1 MMKILNVFTLIIL
14 LPGCAMMDEMS
25 KPRRDMEYAPAQA
38 VSYKPNRPTNGSIY
52 QAGYEVRLFED
63 IRARRIGD
71 ILTINLVEKTD
82 ASKEADTAVK
92 KGGTA
97 TIAAPTIL
105 GASVPTLLD
114 AAGIPLPYTGFDL
127 NSSLS
132 SANDFSGEGESTQK
146 NSLSGSITVSVV
158 DVLPNGYLKI
168 RGEKRVRL
176 NRGNE
181 YIRVSGIIRPTD
193 INPDNSVESTKIA
206 DATIMYTGDGAMAD
220 ASKMGWIARFFISAV
235 FPF

>member
-1 MMKILNVFTLIIL
+1 MKIINLICLIVL
-14 LPGCAMMDEMS
+14 LPGCAMMDNMA
-25 KPRRDMEYAPAQA
+25 KPRHDLEYAPAKQL
-38 VSYKPNRPTNGSIY
+38 SYQVPQNNNGSIY

-82 ASKEADTAVK
+82 ATKESDTDIK
-92 KGGTA
+92 KDNT
-97 TIAAPTIL
+97 TNISVPTIL
-105 GASVPTLLD
+105 GALD
-114 AAGIPLPYTGFDL
+114 PSFKALNL
-127 NSSLS
+127 NSALS
-132 SANDFSGEGESTQK
+132 SSNAFTGESESTQK
-146 NSLSGSITVSVV
+146 NSLSGSITVSVI

-176 NRGNE
+176 NQGNE
-181 YIRVSGIIRPTD
+181 YIRVAGIIRPTD

-206 DATIMYTGDGAMAD
+206 DATIMYTGEGALAD
-220 ASKMGWIARFFISAV
+220 ANKIGWIARFFISAV

>member
-1 MMKILNVFTLIIL
+1 MKTLKILLLVSL

-25 KPRRDMEYAPAQA
+25 KPRHDLAYAPAA
-38 VSYKPNRPTNGSIY
+38 PISYKAPPKNNGSIY

-82 ASKEADTAVK
+82 AKKESDTDIK
-92 KGGTA
+92 KGT
-97 TIAAPTIL
+97 TTSIAAPTVL
-105 GASVPTLLD
+105 GLADPSFKS
-114 AAGIPLPYTGFDL
+114 YNL
-127 NSSLS
+127 NSTLS
-132 SANDFSGEGESTQK
+132 SSNDFSGESESTQK

-176 NRGNE
+176 NQGNE

-193 INPDNSVESTKIA
+193 INPDNSIESTKIA
-206 DATIMYTGDGAMAD
+206 DATLMYTGEGALAD
-220 ASKMGWIARFFISAV
+220 ANKIGWLARFFVSAL

>member
-1 MMKILNVFTLIIL
+1 MKRLFLVFILISLS
-14 LPGCAMMDEMS
+14 GCAMMDNMA
-25 KPRRDMEYAPAQA
+25 KPRHDPEYQPAEPMNYATPQ
-38 VSYKPNRPTNGSIY
+38 NRSGAIY

-82 ASKEADTAVK
+82 AKKQADTDFAKDNSTSVS
-92 KGGTA
+92 T
-97 TIAAPTIL
+97 PTIL
-105 GASVPTLLD
+105 GMTDPSKFGLNLD
-114 AAGIPLPYTGFDL
+114 
-127 NSSLS
+127 SSLT
-132 SANDFSGEGESTQK
+132 SAHAFAGEAESTQN

-176 NRGNE
+176 NQGNE
-181 YIRVSGIIRPTD
+181 YIRLAGIIRPTD
-193 INPDNSVESTKIA
+193 IHPDNSVESTKIA
-206 DATIMYTGDGAMAD
+206 DATIMYTGEGALAD
-220 ASKMGWIARFFISAV
+220 ANQAGWLARFFVSAI

>member
-1 MMKILNVFTLIIL
+1 MAMKIIKTISLIIL
-14 LPGCAMMDEMS
+14 LPGCAMMDNMA
-25 KPRRDMEYAPAQA
+25 KPRHDLEYAPAKQL
-38 VSYKPNRPTNGSIY
+38 SYQVPQNNNGSIY

-82 ASKEADTAVK
+82 ATKESDTDIK
-92 KGGTA
+92 KDNTSN
-97 TIAAPTIL
+97 ISVPTIL
-105 GASVPTLLD
+105 GALD
-114 AAGIPLPYTGFDL
+114 PSFKALNL

-132 SANDFSGEGESTQK
+132 SSNAFTGESESTQK
-146 NSLSGSITVSVV
+146 NSLSGSITVSVI
-158 DVLPNGYLKI
+158 DVLPNGYLRI

-176 NRGNE
+176 NQGNE
-181 YIRVSGIIRPTD
+181 YIRVAGIIRPTD

-206 DATIMYTGDGAMAD
+206 DATIMYTGEGALAD
-220 ASKMGWIARFFISAV
+220 ANKIGWIARFFISAV

>member
-1 MMKILNVFTLIIL
+1 MKIIKTISLIIL
-14 LPGCAMMDEMS
+14 LPGCAMMDNMA
-25 KPRRDMEYAPAQA
+25 KPRHDLEYAPAKQL
-38 VSYKPNRPTNGSIY
+38 SYQVPQNNNGSIY

-82 ASKEADTAVK
+82 ATKESDTDIK
-92 KGGTA
+92 KDNT
-97 TIAAPTIL
+97 TNISVPTIL
-105 GASVPTLLD
+105 GALD
-114 AAGIPLPYTGFDL
+114 PSFKALNL

-132 SANDFSGEGESTQK
+132 SSNAFTGESESTQK
-146 NSLSGSITVSVV
+146 NSLSGSITVSVI

-176 NRGNE
+176 NQGNE
-181 YIRVSGIIRPTD
+181 YIRVAGIIRPTD

-206 DATIMYTGDGAMAD
+206 DATIMYTGEGALAD
-220 ASKMGWIARFFISAV
+220 ANKIGWIARFFISAV

>member
-1 MMKILNVFTLIIL
+1 MKVLNAFALISL

-38 VSYKPNRPTNGSIY
+38 ASYQMPQSNKGSIY
-52 QAGYEVRLFED
+52 QPGYEVRLFED

-82 ASKEADTAVK
+82 AKKESDTDIK
-92 KGGTA
+92 KNT
-97 TIAAPTIL
+97 TTSISAPTIL
-105 GASVPTLLD
+105 GSVDPSLV
-114 AAGIPLPYTGFDL
+114 GFNFTSAL
-127 NSSLS
+127 GSS
-132 SANDFSGEGESTQK
+132 NDFAGETESTQK

-158 DVLPNGYLKI
+158 DVMPNGYLKI

-176 NRGNE
+176 NQGNE
-181 YIRVSGIIRPTD
+181 YIRVSGIIRPSD
-193 INPDNSVESTKIA
+193 INPDNSIESTKIA
-206 DATIMYTGDGAMAD
+206 DATIMYTGEGALAD
-220 ASKMGWIARFFISAV
+220 ANKIGWIARFFISAV

>member
-1 MMKILNVFTLIIL
+1 MKALKLLILPLI
-14 LPGCAMMDEMS
+14 LPGCVLLDNMS
-25 KPRRDMEYAPAQA
+25 KPRHDLEYAPAKP
-38 VSYKPNRPTNGSIY
+38 VSYQVPQSNNGSIY

-82 ASKEADTAVK
+82 AKKESDTDIK
-92 KGGTA
+92 KGT
-97 TIAAPTIL
+97 TTSISAPTIL
-105 GASVPTLLD
+105 GMLD
-114 AAGIPLPYTGFDL
+114 PSFKALNL
-127 NSSLS
+127 NSSLNS
-132 SANDFSGEGESTQK
+132 TNGFAGETESTQK
-146 NSLSGSITVSVV
+146 NSLSGSITVSII

-176 NRGNE
+176 NQGNE
-181 YIRVSGIIRPTD
+181 YIRVAGIIRPTD

-206 DATIMYTGDGAMAD
+206 DATIMYTGEGALAD
-220 ASKMGWIARFFISAV
+220 ANKIGWLARFFISAV

>member
-1 MMKILNVFTLIIL
+1 MKTLKILLLIL
-14 LPGCAMMDEMS
+14 FLPSCAMMDEMS
-25 KPRRDMEYAPAQA
+25 KPRRDQQYAPAHA
-38 VSYKPNRPTNGSIY
+38 VSYKVPPISTGAIY

-82 ASKEADTAVK
+82 AKKESDTDIK
-92 KGGTA
+92 KET
-97 TIAAPTIL
+97 TTSIAAPTIL
-105 GASVPTLLD
+105 GVVDPSLKS
-114 AAGIPLPYTGFDL
+114 YNL
-127 NSSLS
+127 NSSLGS
-132 SANDFSGEGESTQK
+132 SNDFTGETESTQK
-146 NSLSGSITVSVV
+146 NSLSGSITVSVI

-176 NRGNE
+176 NQGNE

-206 DATIMYTGDGAMAD
+206 DATLMYTGEGALAD
-220 ASKMGWIARFFISAV
+220 ANKIGWLARFFVSAL

>member
-1 MMKILNVFTLIIL
+1 MKTLNLFILVIM
-14 LPGCAMMDEMS
+14 LPGCAMMDNMS
-25 KPRRDMEYAPAQA
+25 KPRHDPEYVPAKPA
-38 VSYKPNRPTNGSIY
+38 SYQIPQSNNGSIY

-82 ASKEADTAVK
+82 AKKQADTDLK
-92 KGGTA
+92 KDNSSSV
-97 TIAAPTIL
+97 
-105 GASVPTLLD
+105 SVPTVLGILD
-114 AAGIPLPYTGFDL
+114 PSLKGLNL
-127 NSSLS
+127 NSSLTS
-132 SANDFSGEGESTQK
+132 GHDFAGESESTQN

-158 DVLPNGYLKI
+158 DVLPNGYLRI

-176 NRGNE
+176 NQGNE
-181 YIRVSGIIRPTD
+181 YIRLSGIIRPTD

-206 DATIMYTGDGAMAD
+206 DATIMYTGEGALAD
-220 ASKMGWIARFFISAV
+220 ANKIGWLARFFISAV

>member
-1 MMKILNVFTLIIL
+1 MKALNIL
-14 LPGCAMMDEMS
+14 LLAAFLPSCAMLDEMA
-25 KPRRDMEYAPAQA
+25 KPRHDMEYAPVKAA
-38 VSYKPNRPTNGSIY
+38 SYQMPPSNNGSIY
-52 QAGYEVRLFED
+52 QAGFEVRLFED

-82 ASKEADTAVK
+82 ANKESDTSIT
-92 KGGTA
+92 KGTS
-97 TIAAPTIL
+97 TSIAAPTVL
-105 GASVPTLLD
+105 GNVDPSFK
-114 AAGIPLPYTGFDL
+114 GFNL
-127 NSSLS
+127 NSALS
-132 SANDFSGEGESTQK
+132 SSNDFTGESESTQK

-158 DVLPNGYLKI
+158 DVLPNGYLRI

-176 NRGNE
+176 NQGNE

-206 DATIMYTGDGAMAD
+206 DATIMYTGEGAVAD
-220 ASKMGWIARFFISAV
+220 ANKIGWIARFFISAI

>member
-1 MMKILNVFTLIIL
+1 MKILNILMLISL

-25 KPRRDMEYAPAQA
+25 KPRRDMEYSPAQA
-38 VSYKPNRPTNGSIY
+38 SSYKPQRPTNGSIY

-82 ASKEADTAVK
+82 ASKESDTDIK
-92 KGGTA
+92 KGGTS
-97 TIAAPTIL
+97 TIAAPTVL
-105 GASVPTLLD
+105 GIADPSLKGLNLS
-114 AAGIPLPYTGFDL
+114 AA
-127 NSSLS
+127 LS
-132 SANDFSGEGESTQK
+132 SANSFTGESESTQK
-146 NSLSGSITVSVV
+146 NSLSGSVTVSVV

-176 NRGNE
+176 NQGNE
-181 YIRVSGIIRPTD
+181 YIRVSGIIRPSD

-206 DATIMYTGDGAMAD
+206 DATIMYTGEGALAD
-220 ASKMGWIARFFISAV
+220 ANQIGWLARFFISAV

>member
-1 MMKILNVFTLIIL
+1 MKALNLFILVAL
-14 LPGCAMMDEMS
+14 LPGCAMMDNLS
-25 KPRRDMEYAPAQA
+25 KPRHDPEYVPAQPA
-38 VSYKPNRPTNGSIY
+38 SYKMPQSNNGSIY

-82 ASKEADTAVK
+82 AKKQADTDIK
-92 KGGTA
+92 KDNSSSV
-97 TIAAPTIL
+97 
-105 GASVPTLLD
+105 SVPTVLGKLD
-114 AAGIPLPYTGFDL
+114 PSLFGLSFD
-127 NSSLS
+127 SSLS
-132 SANDFSGEGESTQK
+132 SGSDFAGESESTQN

-176 NRGNE
+176 NQGNE
-181 YIRVSGIIRPTD
+181 YIRLAGIIRPTD

-206 DATIMYTGDGAMAD
+206 DATIMYTGEGALAD
-220 ASKMGWIARFFISAV
+220 ANKIGWLARFFISAV

>member
-1 MMKILNVFTLIIL
+1 MKIIKTISLIIL
-14 LPGCAMMDEMS
+14 LPGCAMMDNMA
-25 KPRRDMEYAPAQA
+25 KPRHDLEYAPAKQL
-38 VSYKPNRPTNGSIY
+38 SYQVPQNNNGSIY

-82 ASKEADTAVK
+82 ATKESDTDIK
-92 KGGTA
+92 KNNTT

-105 GASVPTLLD
+105 GASAPTLLD
-114 AAGIPLPYTGFDL
+114 AVGIGLPYTGFNL
-127 NSSLS
+127 NSALS
-132 SANDFSGEGESTQK
+132 SSNAFTGESESTQK
-146 NSLSGSITVSVV
+146 NSLSGSITVSVI

-176 NRGNE
+176 NQGNE
-181 YIRVSGIIRPTD
+181 YIRVAGIIRPTD

-206 DATIMYTGDGAMAD
+206 DATIMYTGEGALAD
-220 ASKMGWIARFFISAV
+220 ANKIGWIARFFISAV

>member
-1 MMKILNVFTLIIL
+1 MKIIKTISLIIL
-14 LPGCAMMDEMS
+14 LPGCAMMDNMA
-25 KPRRDMEYAPAQA
+25 KPRHDLEYAPAKQL
-38 VSYKPNRPTNGSIY
+38 SYQVPQNNNGSIY

-82 ASKEADTAVK
+82 ATKESDTDIK
-92 KGGTA
+92 KDNTSN
-97 TIAAPTIL
+97 ISVPTIL
-105 GASVPTLLD
+105 GVLD
-114 AAGIPLPYTGFDL
+114 PSFKALNL
-127 NSSLS
+127 NSALS
-132 SANDFSGEGESTQK
+132 SSNAFTGESESTQK
-146 NSLSGSITVSVV
+146 NSLSGSITVSVI

-176 NRGNE
+176 NQGNE
-181 YIRVSGIIRPTD
+181 YIRVAGIIRPTD

-206 DATIMYTGDGAMAD
+206 DATIMYTGEGALAD
-220 ASKMGWIARFFISAV
+220 ANKIGWIARFFISAV

>member
-1 MMKILNVFTLIIL
+1 MKIINLISLIIL
-14 LPGCAMMDEMS
+14 LPGCAMMDNMA
-25 KPRRDMEYAPAQA
+25 KPRHDLEYAPAKP
-38 VSYKPNRPTNGSIY
+38 VSYQVPQNNNGSIY

-82 ASKEADTAVK
+82 ATKESDTDIK
-92 KGGTA
+92 KDNT
-97 TIAAPTIL
+97 TNISVPTIL
-105 GASVPTLLD
+105 GVLD
-114 AAGIPLPYTGFDL
+114 PSFKALNL

-132 SANDFSGEGESTQK
+132 SSNAFTGESESTQK
-146 NSLSGSITVSVV
+146 NSLSGSITVSVI

-176 NRGNE
+176 NQGNE
-181 YIRVSGIIRPTD
+181 YIRVAGIIRPTD

-206 DATIMYTGDGAMAD
+206 DATIMYTGEGALAD
-220 ASKMGWIARFFISAV
+220 ANKIGWIARFFISAV

>member
-1 MMKILNVFTLIIL
+1 MMSMKVINLLILVAV
-14 LPGCAMMDEMS
+14 LPGCAMLDNLG
-25 KPRRDMEYAPAQA
+25 KPRHDPEYVPAKPTSYQAP
-38 VSYKPNRPTNGSIY
+38 KNNNGSIY

-82 ASKEADTAVK
+82 AKKQADTDIK
-92 KGGTA
+92 KDNNTA
-97 TIAAPTIL
+97 ISVPTIL
-105 GASVPTLLD
+105 GMVDPSKFGLNLNTGLTSGSD
-114 AAGIPLPYTGFDL
+114 FAGE
-127 NSSLS
+127 
-132 SANDFSGEGESTQK
+132 AESTQN

-176 NRGNE
+176 NQGNE
-181 YIRVSGIIRPTD
+181 YIRVAGIIRPTD
-193 INPDNSVESTKIA
+193 INPDNSVDSTKIA
-206 DATIMYTGDGAMAD
+206 DATIMYTGEGALAD
-220 ASKMGWIARFFISAV
+220 ANKIGWLARFFISAV